1 MLSLM
6 ILLPLRDWRSEL
18 EARPEVYSRIYSWAA
33 GRLRGTRELIIPRT
47 LYFIPYRVHGDRI
60 ELLRVYHGRRLY
72 SPRG

>member
-33 GRLRGTRELIIPRT
+33 RRLRGTRDHSENFVFHSVPCPR
-47 LYFIPYRVHGDRI
+47 
-60 ELLRVYHGRRLY
+60 
-72 SPRG
+72 